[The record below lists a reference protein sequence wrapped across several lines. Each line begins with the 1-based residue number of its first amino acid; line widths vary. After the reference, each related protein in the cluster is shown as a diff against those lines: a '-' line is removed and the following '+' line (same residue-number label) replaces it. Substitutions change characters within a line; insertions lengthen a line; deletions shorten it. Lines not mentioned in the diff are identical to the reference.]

1 MNKYLRFY
9 SPSLAPASSAQH
21 VLVNVSKMTMMASSA
36 GGAADTDIIINY
48 GENKDFKLVLTFS
61 PQVDV
66 YRTDLVDF
74 LAAKIEQLCEQGNND
89 VYMDIGDKD
98 GIIAFK
104 TSTNLVQIT
113 ILTDIVRGT

>member
-1 MNKYLRFY
+1 
-9 SPSLAPASSAQH
+9 
-21 VLVNVSKMTMMASSA
+21 MASST

-74 LAAKIEQLCEQGNND
+74 LAEKIEQLCEQGNND